1 MEFQEIRAENG
12 KMLGEID
19 PQRRLLRFRFRP
31 KRKRGSK
38 NKEFHEEYVV
48 DLNQYL
54 SGEPEVSTNR
64 S

>member
-19 PQRRLLRFRFRP
+19 PKRRLLRFRFRP
-31 KRKRGSK
+31 KRKQGSK

-54 SGEPEVSTNR
+54 PDEPKDGTNR